1 MKPWTV
7 MLQFSFTAAARRHG
21 FTVSPIAL
29 LLASI
34 VAASCGSSDQTK
46 QVRGQSGA
54 DAGASDADGGKSP
67 AASGGAPT
75 ESQAGGGGEGESILG
90 AAGESSGGAS
100 SGAASSGGAAVGGS
114 ATGGAESSG
123 GFAGSG
129 GKVGG
134 GGTGG
139 TGGTNAMAGSAGTGG
154 GPACGGANL
163 QTDVNNCGICQR
175 SCGTGACSHGHCMLA
190 LTKQITSPGGLA
202 VDGTYA
208 YYGTHASGDIYRV
221 PLAGGTPVAV
231 VTKNVADQTEQLI
244 LVGSELFWTSY
255 SDQKVLKAPKAGDT
269 ATSLSDSESIPYG
282 IASNGTD
289 VFWANHYQPSNA
301 IGHALASGATT
312 KNPVISGTP
321 DVNYPT
327 YVAMDATFVFWG
339 NAGTSGTNGSLMRA
353 KLDGSQPTPLAQNQ
367 YPIYGIA
374 VDANNVY
381 FSTINTGTVSMVP
394 KAGGAITPL
403 GSNEGYVYGV
413 AVDGKD
419 VYWLDTGKG
428 VLRHRS
434 LLANAPETIADLNQA
449 SIDPY
454 LGSPTY
460 LTLDATHVY
469 YSDGG
474 TQYGHG
480 AIISVTRE

>member
-1 MKPWTV
+1 
-7 MLQFSFTAAARRHG
+7 
-21 FTVSPIAL
+21 
-29 LLASI
+29 
-34 VAASCGSSDQTK
+34 
-46 QVRGQSGA
+46 
-54 DAGASDADGGKSP
+54 
-67 AASGGAPT
+67 
-75 ESQAGGGGEGESILG
+75 
-90 AAGESSGGAS
+90 
-100 SGAASSGGAAVGGS
+100 
-114 ATGGAESSG
+114 
-123 GFAGSG
+123 
-129 GKVGG
+129 
-134 GGTGG
+134 
-139 TGGTNAMAGSAGTGG
+139 
-154 GPACGGANL
+154 
-163 QTDVNNCGICQR
+163 
-175 SCGTGACSHGHCMLA
+175 
-190 LTKQITSPGGLA
+190 
-202 VDGTYA
+202 
-208 YYGTHASGDIYRV
+208 
-221 PLAGGTPVAV
+221 
-231 VTKNVADQTEQLI
+231 
-244 LVGSELFWTSY
+244 
-255 SDQKVLKAPKAGDT
+255 
-269 ATSLSDSESIPYG
+269 
-282 IASNGTD
+282 
-289 VFWANHYQPSNA
+289 
-301 IGHALASGATT
+301 
-312 KNPVISGTP
+312 
-321 DVNYPT
+321 
-327 YVAMDATFVFWG
+327 MDATFVFWG

-403 GSNEGYVYGV
+403 GANEGYVYGV

-428 VLRHRS
+428 ALRHRS